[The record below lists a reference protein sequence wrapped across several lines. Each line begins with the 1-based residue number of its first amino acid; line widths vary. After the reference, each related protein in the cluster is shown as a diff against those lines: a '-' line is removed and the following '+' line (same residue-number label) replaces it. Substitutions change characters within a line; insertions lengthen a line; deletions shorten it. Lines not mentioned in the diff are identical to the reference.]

1 MVTDVTSL
9 ESVEALR
16 DATLERYGA
25 VHLVCN
31 NAGIGSGSEGQL
43 WEHHVNDWR
52 WSLDVNVMGVVNGIH
67 AFVPTLL
74 AQGEEGHVVNT
85 TSSNGGFTPL
95 INSAVY
101 ATTKAAVTT
110 ITECLWGQLREVG
123 AKVSA
128 SLLYP
133 STFSPG
139 MLNTGIWRPGAN
151 RPERYDRPGAPP
163 KEGRDAARRLPAA
176 HGGGRDG
183 GAVRTLV
190 RGGRHLLRGD
200 PQRHVLDHRP
210 QRPATTEDPGPR
222 RVTDRRQPPRVP
234 SRSQPD
240 DVQTDRLEELTGAE
254 RKVED
259 PKKREQTSMIR
270 MSVLYPTTE
279 GYVFDHDYYRDH
291 HVPLALRTWGLERAE
306 IDKGVDGPYVAAVHF
321 RFDSLEAMTAALS
334 GEGSTQVTADVANYT
349 NITPVVQ
356 ISEIV

>member
-1 MVTDVTSL
+1 MKDVVGKVAVVTGAGQGIGRALVERFGAEGMKVVIADVVPALVETTTAELTDRGLEVTGVVTDVTSL

-110 ITECLWGQLREVG
+110 ITECLWGQLREIG

-133 STFSPG
+133 STSSPG

-151 RPERYDRPGAPP
+151 RPKRYDRPGAPP
-163 KEGRDAARRLPAA
+163 QEGRDAL
-176 HGGGRDG
+176 
-183 GAVRTLV
+183 GAYL
-190 RGGRHLLRGD
+190 
-200 PQRHVLDHRP
+200 QRMKE
-210 QRPATTEDPGPR
+210 A
-222 RVTDRRQPPRVP
+222 
-234 SRSQPD
+234 
-240 DVQTDRLEELTGAE
+240 
-254 RKVED
+254 
-259 PKKREQTSMIR
+259 
-270 MSVLYPTTE
+270 
-279 GYVFDHDYYRDH
+279 
-291 HVPLALRTWGLERAE
+291 GLEVKFAPLSEVADICFDGILNDTFWITVPQDRQQQKIRDRATSQ
-306 IDKGVDGPYVAAVHF
+306 IDGSPPEYL
-321 RFDSLEAMTAALS
+321 LEANMMASKPIDTKS
-334 GEGSTQVTADVANYT
+334 
-349 NITPVVQ
+349 
-356 ISEIV
+356 